1 MSVGSV
7 QPFQTATNA
16 STVTIAATTTVA
28 TAALPG
34 NGESVLVYN
43 ASAAI
48 AFVRV
53 GGSATT
59 ATVNDVPVPPGARM
73 LMQCGAYASLVAVLL
88 STGTGN
94 VLFVRGSG
102 TTY

>member
-1 MSVGSV
+1 
-7 QPFQTATNA
+7 
-16 STVTIAATTTVA
+16 
-28 TAALPG
+28 
-34 NGESVLVYN
+34 
-43 ASAAI
+43 
-48 AFVRV
+48 V

>member
-53 GGSATT
+53 GGSAT
-59 ATVNDVPVPPGARM
+59 VNDVPVPPGARM